1 MTAIERPA
9 LVEVQRGQVM
19 LSTTLTP
26 AQLAAATKVDVYD
39 PDRGSD
45 PDNGY
50 QRRASTTR
58 MAQAAAFYG
67 EGTEKRQ
74 GRVFEDRRGLMP
86 NPIIANIRPDEG
98 EEEALTVDGSG
109 FPPGVLITFYNHADE
124 A

>member
-9 LVEVQRGQVM
+9 VVEVQRGQVM

-67 EGTEKRQ
+67 AGAEKRQ
-74 GRVFEDRRGLMP
+74 GRGFGGPRR
-86 NPIIANIRPDEG
+86 
-98 EEEALTVDGSG
+98 LTPHPLLARS
-109 FPPGVLITFYNHADE
+109 PPRDDPP
-124 A
+124 